1 MAGKFLVLHF
11 RDRVCCLICLVL
23 VPRLYFPGFIVF
35 SWITWIKPN
44 NVIIN
49 QVFGS
54 SSGLGMIP
62 NNIALDWNQIAGYIG
77 SPLIPPASVIATIFG
92 SIVVIFWI
100 VVPAIHYSNTW
111 YSQYLPISST
121 GSFDRFQ
128 QTYNVSK
135 LSTIKLYHSMK
146 RNTKS
151 TPLCFIHHLCH
162 FLWAII
168 CLHFSHYNTHH
179 LLPWT

>member
-11 RDRVCCLICLVL
+11 FVIVF
-23 VPRLYFPGFIVF
+23 VASFVWYWFPGYIFQALSYF

-100 VVPAIHYSNTW
+100 VVPAIHYSTLGTPNTCQ
-111 YSQYLPISST
+111 S
-121 GSFDRFQ
+121 
-128 QTYNVSK
+128 
-135 LSTIKLYHSMK
+135 
-146 RNTKS
+146 
-151 TPLCFIHHLCH
+151 
-162 FLWAII
+162 
-168 CLHFSHYNTHH
+168 H
-179 LLPWT
+179 LLDRLIGSNKLIMCQNYRP